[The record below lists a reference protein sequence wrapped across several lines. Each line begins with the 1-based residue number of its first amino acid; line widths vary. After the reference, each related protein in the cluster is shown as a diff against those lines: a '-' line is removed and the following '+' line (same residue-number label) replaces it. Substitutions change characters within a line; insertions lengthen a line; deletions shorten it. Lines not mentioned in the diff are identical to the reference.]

1 MSIFECV
8 GFGGKTIVQNKNC
21 QTGDVKLR
29 SSAKQT
35 AKNKL
40 PSETNTYF
48 CRIFITI
55 FLLEIYLLTS

>member
-35 AKNKL
+35 AKSKL
-40 PSETNTYF
+40 PAETNTYF
-48 CRIFITI
+48 CKIFYYI
-55 FLLEIYLLTS
+55 FTRNLFVN